1 MGVRGQTWLA
11 LRAAERAQDVAF
23 LDVCHERSRSARARP
38 CVRAE
43 RAGYLQRLEV
53 TYQIAVRTAGELRI
67 ELSHSQRAGVK
78 IARTIGIAP
87 ATAIVVPMRKRGAPR
102 RAAAA
107 ARAGMA
113 RAAAATAAA
122 ATAVARAVP
131 VASLE
136 PATVCGPRPDG
147 RGLHGGF
154 GWL

>member
-67 ELSHSQRAGVK
+67 ELTAESQSAGWRQNRQDHRHRPGHRHR
-78 IARTIGIAP
+78 RTHAQ
-87 ATAIVVPMRKRGAPR
+87 ARGAPEGSGGCEGR
-102 RAAAA
+102 D
-107 ARAGMA
+107 GKG
-113 RAAAATAAA
+113 
-122 ATAVARAVP
+122 
-131 VASLE
+131 S
-136 PATVCGPRPDG
+136 GGNG
-147 RGLHGGF
+147 RGGNGRGKGCSSGLP
-154 GWL
+154 